1 MIVREC
7 VIYFILERCL
17 LLVHKRLTIQTTN
30 AIKDENE
37 GHISP
42 DVMGDPCTKTRKCD
56 PSESNGNY
64 LYNSMIG
71 I

>member
-1 MIVREC
+1 MIF
-7 VIYFILERCL
+7 YFRKVFIARPLTL
-17 LLVHKRLTIQTTN
+17 NNTDYKRN
-30 AIKDENE
+30 KGCRKE
-37 GHISP
+37 GQISL